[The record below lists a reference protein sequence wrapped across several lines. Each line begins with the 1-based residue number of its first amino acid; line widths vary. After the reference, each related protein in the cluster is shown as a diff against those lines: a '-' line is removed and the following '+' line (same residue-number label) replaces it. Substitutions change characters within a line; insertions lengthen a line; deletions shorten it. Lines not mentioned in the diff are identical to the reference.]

1 MIRHRFF
8 WKLFAGNLLL
18 MGIILSVGGLLS
30 YRHLNA
36 NYQRENTEDQR
47 RLARISQLHFQRS
60 WPRPASEID
69 VECKQMFGNSPM
81 RMTVIDADG
90 RVLGDSQVDPRTMEN
105 HKTDD
110 RPEVLD
116 ALQGKEGRDI
126 RSSET
131 LGLEFRYFAESIC
144 KNNKVV
150 GVVRVAMPI
159 RAIAE
164 GRTVIRNALLLAALA
179 AVAVAVVIAG
189 LLGWV
194 WHRPL
199 GQITRTAN
207 RIAAGDLTAKAHV
220 RGSDELA
227 QLATALNE
235 MRQSLAAQID
245 TITSQRE
252 HLSAVVQNLRE
263 GVIALDGQG
272 HIVLMNKS
280 AADMLDAD
288 AGDATG
294 QYIQTVV
301 RVPGVLDVF
310 NQAAETGKS
319 VGRPAYLPEVGRQVE
334 IIIGHVQRILDLHAV
349 KVAGTAPDGIAALLV
364 LRDITEIAR
373 AAAMKADFAA
383 NASHELRTPLA
394 TLRAAVDS
402 LLHTQ
407 GEEPE
412 NISKILPILDR
423 HVARLEEMTN
433 DLLDLNIIETAKQQ
447 LSAEKIELALLV
459 GWAEER
465 FAQAAGDKNV
475 ELKISTTQPVS
486 LFESDRTL
494 IQLILQNLIDNAIKF
509 TPSAGRVEC
518 HLRLEDNH
526 LGIEVSDT
534 GCGIPAEMTERV
546 FERFF
551 QIDAARTGDT
561 KVRGTGLGLAIVKHA
576 TERLGGKVTLD
587 STPGKGTTVIVRIPG
602 SSN

>member
-1 MIRHRFF
+1 MIRHKFF

-18 MGIILSVGGLLS
+18 MGVILSVGGLLS

-36 NYQRENTEDQR
+36 NYQRENTEDQHR
-47 RLARISQLHFQRS
+47 MARISQLHFQRS
-60 WPRPASEID
+60 WPRPASDID

-81 RMTVIDADG
+81 RMTVIAADG
-90 RVLGDSQVDPRTMEN
+90 RVLGDSQADIRNMEN
-105 HKTDD
+105 HKPDDRED
-110 RPEVLD
+110 RPEVFD
-116 ALQGKEGRDI
+116 ALQGKEGQDI
-126 RSSET
+126 RASET
-131 LGLEFRYFAESIC
+131 LGVESRYYAKPIV
-144 KNNKVV
+144 KDDKVV
-150 GVVRVAMPI
+150 GIVRVAMPI

-164 GRTVIRNALLLAALA
+164 GQTVIRNALLLAALA

-189 LLGWV
+189 LLGWI

-207 RIAAGDLTAKAHV
+207 RIATGDLTAKAHV

-245 TITSQRE
+245 TITTQRE
-252 HLSAVVQNLRE
+252 HLSAVVENLRE

-280 AADMLDAD
+280 AADMLDVD

-294 QYIQTVV
+294 QYIQAVV

-319 VGRPAYLPEVGRQVE
+319 VGRQVE
-334 IIIGHVQRILDLHAV
+334 VIIGHVQQILDLHAS
-349 KVAGTAPDGIAALLV
+349 KVAGTASDGIAALLV

-412 NISKILPILDR
+412 NISRILPILDR

-447 LSAEKIELALLV
+447 LSTEKIELASLV
-459 GWAEER
+459 GWAEEH

-475 ELKISTTQPVS
+475 ELKIAADQPAS
-486 LFESDRTL
+486 LFESDRKL
-494 IQLILQNLIDNAIKF
+494 IQLILQNLLDNAIKF
-509 TPSAGRVEC
+509 TPAAGRVEC
-518 HLRLEDNH
+518 HLRLEDNS

-534 GCGIPAEMTERV
+534 GCGIPAEMQERV

>member
-1 MIRHRFF
+1 MKRHRFF

-18 MGIILSVGGLLS
+18 MVIILSVGGLLS

-47 RLARISQLHFQRS
+47 RMTRISQLRFQRS
-60 WPRPASEID
+60 WLRQASGID
-69 VECKQMFGNSPM
+69 VECKQMFCNSPM
-81 RMTVIDADG
+81 RMTVIDAAG
-90 RVLGDSQVDPRTMEN
+90 RVLGDSHADPITMEN

-116 ALQGKEGRDI
+116 ALSGRSGRDI

-131 LGLEFRYFAESIC
+131 VVGVEFRYFAEPIV
-144 KNNKVV
+144 KDGKVV
-150 GVVRVAMPI
+150 GAVRVAMPI

-164 GRTVIRNALLLAALA
+164 GRTVIRNALLLAALT

-189 LLGWV
+189 LLGWI

-199 GQITRTAN
+199 GQITQTAN
-207 RIAAGDLTAKAHV
+207 RIATGDLTAKAHV

-272 HIVLMNKS
+272 HIILMNKS
-280 AADMLDAD
+280 AADMLDMD
-288 AGDATG
+288 AENAIG
-294 QYIQTVV
+294 QHLQTVV
-301 RVPGVLDVF
+301 RIPDVLDVF
-310 NQAAETGKS
+310 NQAAKTGKS
-319 VGRPAYLPEVGRQVE
+319 VGRQIEVATGS
-334 IIIGHVQRILDLHAV
+334 GQRILDLHAS

-364 LRDITEIAR
+364 LRDITEITR

-407 GEEPE
+407 GEESE
-412 NISKILPILDR
+412 NLSRILPILDR

-447 LSAEKIELALLV
+447 LRTEKIELSSLV
-459 GWAEER
+459 GWAEEH
-465 FAQAAGDKNV
+465 FAQAAGDKNI
-475 ELKISTTQPVS
+475 ELKISTTQPAS

-509 TPSAGRVEC
+509 TPAAGRVEC

-526 LGIEVSDT
+526 LGIQVSDT

-551 QIDAARTGDT
+551 QIEPSRTGDT

-576 TERLGGKVTLD
+576 TERLGGKVTLG
-587 STPGKGTTVIVRIPG
+587 STSGKGTTVIVRIPG
-602 SSN
+602 LSN

>member
-18 MGIILSVGGLLS
+18 MAIILSVGGVLS

-36 NYQRENTEDQR
+36 DYQRENTEDQHR
-47 RLARISQLHFQRS
+47 MARISQLHFQHS

-69 VECKQMFGNSPM
+69 VECKQMFGDSPM

-90 RVLGDSQVDPRTMEN
+90 RVLGDSQADPLTMEN

-116 ALQGKEGRDI
+116 ALQGKESQDT

-131 LGLEFRYFAESIC
+131 LGVEFRYFAEPIR
-144 KNNKVV
+144 KDNKIV

-164 GRTVIRNALLLAALA
+164 GRAVIRNALLWAALA

-189 LLGWV
+189 LLGWI

-199 GQITRTAN
+199 EQITRTA
-207 RIAAGDLTAKAHV
+207 RAVAAGDLTAKAHV
-220 RGSDELA
+220 RGSDELS

-235 MRQSLAAQID
+235 MRQNLAAQID

-310 NQAAETGKS
+310 NQADETGKS
-319 VGRPAYLPEVGRQVE
+319 VGRQVE
-334 IIIGHVQRILDLHAV
+334 VIIGNVQRTLDLHAA
-349 KVAGTAPDGIAALLV
+349 KVSGTAPDGIAVLLV

-412 NISKILPILDR
+412 NLSRILPILDR
-423 HVARLEEMTN
+423 HVARLEDMTK
-433 DLLDLNIIETAKQQ
+433 DLLDLNIIETARQQ
-447 LSAEKIELALLV
+447 LRTEKIELASLV

-465 FAQAAGDKNV
+465 FAQAAGDKNI
-475 ELKISTTQPVS
+475 ELKIAADQPASV
-486 LFESDRTL
+486 FESDRTL
-494 IQLILQNLIDNAIKF
+494 IQLILQNLLDNAIKF
-509 TPSAGRVEC
+509 TPADGRVEC
-518 HLRLEDNH
+518 DLRLEDKH
-526 LGIEVSDT
+526 LRIQVRDT

-551 QIDAARTGDT
+551 QIEPSRTGDT

-576 TERLGGKVTLD
+576 TERLGGSVTLD
-587 STPGKGTTVIVRIPG
+587 SEPGKGTTVIVSIPKI
-602 SSN
+602 SD